1 VRTPLKV
8 SRSKAGAARR
18 EPVVALG
25 AGVGVPGALVNSWRG
40 SAAAWWQSPGWG
52 SVNESTMPSQP
63 VHARI
68 FKRSGHR
75 DEAAMKYRTASRMV
89 EIPEGALGL
98 GEDLGGP
105 QWSIESCF
113 REAQEQIGQG
123 LGHQDVC
130 AEQRRIPHA
139 RSAADSLARRRCRC
153 DAEFVGLPT
162 QLSEHLSSVV
172 SSTVLVIQD
181 IGGADASVSSG
192 LVVGDLF
199 ARQDGDQGRAADF
212 EHLGSFL
219 GAEYLV
225 VGGDGDGAPVDHGPR
240 AIAEHGIDFG
250 RQQGHAARRARPE
263 PRSAVAAVVEWAQ
276 QSLDLSRIL
285 WLAGW
290 SSAQRKVWSCTH
302 PHQETKRARDAE
314 VRRITCTWRPRGC
327 VAVPFLSSG
336 IAWRLRSFARARTL
350 RAITRAARAPFSG
363 GPIQPPT
370 STATPPSQ
378 IFFK

>member
-1 VRTPLKV
+1 VAVTGVGQRERIDYAVPTRARTHLQTQRPSRRSGDETPNGFPHGRDTRGCARSRRGSRRTTVVDRILLPRSAGTDRSGFRAPGRLRRATPHTARAV
-8 SRSKAGAARR
+8 SRG
-18 EPVVALG
+18 
-25 AGVGVPGALVNSWRG
+25 
-40 SAAAWWQSPGWG
+40 
-52 SVNESTMPSQP
+52 
-63 VHARI
+63 
-68 FKRSGHR
+68 
-75 DEAAMKYRTASRMV
+75 
-89 EIPEGALGL
+89 
-98 GEDLGGP
+98 
-105 QWSIESCF
+105 
-113 REAQEQIGQG
+113 
-123 LGHQDVC
+123 
-130 AEQRRIPHA
+130 
-139 RSAADSLARRRCRC
+139 SLARRRCRC

-250 RQQGHAARRARPE
+250 RQQGHAARRARPK

-285 WLAGW
+285 WWQGGPRRKGRYGGAPILTRKRKERGTPRYVGLPARGGRVAAW
-290 SSAQRKVWSCTH
+290 LCRSYLVELLGACGPSPGPGPCGRSPAPPERHSPAVLFSRLPAQ
-302 PHQETKRARDAE
+302 P
-314 VRRITCTWRPRGC
+314 RRP
-327 VAVPFLSSG
+327 A
-336 IAWRLRSFARARTL
+336 RSFSSEQ
-350 RAITRAARAPFSG
+350 TRGLDAVLPNG
-363 GPIQPPT
+363 YT
-370 STATPPSQ
+370 
-378 IFFK
+378 